1 MPKETVTLI
10 IEGTESTL
18 PVEEL
23 TIERIIAE
31 AHAVGYTE
39 FSVFCGEKEITKP
52 DELKVIAGAR
62 YFITPPEADFDMS
75 DIEYETIEEEENGA

>member
-1 MPKETVTLI
+1 MMPKETVTLI

-18 PVEEL
+18 PAEEL

-31 AHAVGYTE
+31 AHAVGFEE

-62 YFITPPEADFDMS
+62 CAFQPSPCLEPTR
-75 DIEYETIEEEENGA
+75 